1 MGSSVPVEI
10 LALSWGLESSLVF
23 REQAGQGI
31 KNTYIHEKLNE
42 LLTGWTLNL

>member
-10 LALSWGLESSLVF
+10 LALNWGLESSLVL

-31 KNTYIHEKLNE
+31 KNTYIHGHLGKF
-42 LLTGWTLNL
+42 